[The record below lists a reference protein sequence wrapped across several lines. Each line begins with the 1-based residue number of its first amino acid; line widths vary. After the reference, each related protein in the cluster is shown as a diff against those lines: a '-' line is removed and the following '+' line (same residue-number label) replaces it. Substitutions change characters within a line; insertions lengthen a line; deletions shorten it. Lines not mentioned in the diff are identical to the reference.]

1 MKSIEVGRNP
11 LTSQLVPRV
20 RNRDGVTI
28 QTNNKAKSR
37 FLFTSEDVGARSQRL
52 VQWCE
57 KSLIPRK
64 LVSTVRLFHTE
75 QRIFAANG
83 YEIRALGTLSLAF
96 AIDKVSVSVTFIVG
110 DEIEEMMLALIS

>member
-37 FLFTSEDVGARSQRL
+37 FLFTSEDVVGKKSATGTAVWEVIDS
-52 VQWCE
+52 E
-57 KSLIPRK
+57 KVGVNTP
-64 LVSTVRLFHTE
+64 LFHTE
-75 QRIFAANG
+75 QR
-83 YEIRALGTLSLAF
+83 
-96 AIDKVSVSVTFIVG
+96 
-110 DEIEEMMLALIS
+110 